1 VRPAT
6 TLLLARPTSAADR
19 GRFLL
24 VTGATA
30 VAGGLLV
37 AAARVAQLT
46 IDTDGGGSYVGPQ
59 APVPDGGLAPYVSQ
73 AGLRPGVVL
82 GAVLLTVPVLALAV
96 QALRVGSV
104 ARERRMASLR
114 LAGATP
120 REVRTIAAA
129 EAGAAA
135 AMGGLLAGPVYLV
148 LWLLLGVLLPVGLRL
163 VPTPASLDLVTWAGV
178 LLVASVG
185 GAAAGAVVQGRVVA
199 EPLGVRR
206 RSGPRP
212 PGGAN
217 LLGLLGGLAL
227 VVGGAVPLTHAGSGE
242 YVLFALV
249 IAGLLF
255 MAFTAGPRLVR
266 RRGRTLQRRRG
277 RTLQRRGS
285 AVDLLAGGRLRAE
298 PRAPG
303 RVAAVLVV
311 CGIALGV
318 EAVQVTHLLTTD
330 GNYDLSFYLTGFGM
344 AAVGVLVAVVVA
356 VLTLLVGAADQLLDA
371 RRPLASLFA
380 LGVDESTLARVLK
393 RQQSA
398 AAVPAVAIGAL
409 VGGAGTGYL
418 ASGDGPA
425 RIVLPTLAV
434 AALAA
439 AAVWLVT
446 RLAARLLRSRLRSTL
461 DPENLRVA

>member
-46 IDTDGGGSYVGPQ
+46 IDTDGGGSYLGPQ

-163 VPTPASLDLVTWAGV
+163 VPTPATLDLVTWAGV

-255 MAFTAGPRLVR
+255 MAFTAGPRLV
-266 RRGRTLQRRRG
+266 RRRG

-380 LGVDESTLARVLK
+380 LGVDESTLARVLQ